1 MALIRLEEVAVG
13 YEGVNVVEHVSFEI
27 RRGEYLAIL
36 GRNGSGKTSLM
47 KAMLGLVRVKAGRIR
62 LGDGLTREGIGY
74 LPQSQPAQRDF
85 PASVEE
91 VVQSGLLNQMGLFP
105 RLRAE
110 HRRRAEEM
118 MAFLNIEGLRK
129 KPYRTLSGGQR
140 QKVLLARALCASDML
155 LMLDE
160 PVTALD
166 PEATEEFYGLIR
178 QLNRERGMAMAMIS
192 HDIEPAIRD
201 ADRVLVLDRQV
212 RFSGSV
218 EQYRDLRLE
227 ND

>member
-129 KPYRTLSGGQR
+129 KPYRTLSARTAPEGASG
-140 QKVLLARALCASDML
+140 ARAVCFGYAADARRARDRARSRS
-155 LMLDE
+155 
-160 PVTALD
+160 
-166 PEATEEFYGLIR
+166 YGRILWVDSAAQPR
-178 QLNRERGMAMAMIS
+178 TG
-192 HDIEPAIRD
+192 HGD
-201 ADRVLVLDRQV
+201 
-212 RFSGSV
+212 G
-218 EQYRDLRLE
+218 
-227 ND
+227 NDFP